1 MWTGAGIM
9 SSMALSPSAVPR
21 AAINPWVVAI
31 AVVIPTFMEVLDTTI
46 ANVALR
52 YIAGG
57 LSASEV
63 DSEWVLTSYL
73 AANATILPITG
84 WISAHLGRRNYFLLS
99 IAIFT
104 LASGLCGM
112 ATSLGQ
118 IILFRVLQGLAGGG
132 LQPSSQGVL
141 LDAFPPEKQGAAQTM
156 FGIAALL
163 APVVGPT
170 LGGYLTVQYNWRW
183 IFYINIPV
191 GVLVLLMGY
200 SVVRDPEYLRKERAE
215 LRRRPLNFDYIGLGL
230 LALVMSC
237 WEILLSKGQ
246 EWDWLGDPFW
256 RIQTLLALFVLGLG
270 SLIYREMRIANPVVN
285 FRVLGERNLAAS
297 SIIIFCAFA
306 VLYAASTSLPG
317 LLQSLFDCDAYVSG
331 LVQSPSGIFSV
342 LMLLVV
348 GFLLGRGADARWLV
362 GVGLLVMAAGCYWM
376 ALMNLYIS
384 PWQVVWPR
392 VVMICGLSM
401 IFAPL
406 NVAAFKYTPQH
417 LRGAA
422 VGLFALLRNE
432 GGSVGTSMAQTME
445 QRRLQF
451 HVSRVGEFLDPFNQK
466 VNEYA
471 EQGRAFFFQQTGDP
485 AGAQQQTW
493 QQLENLRQQ
502 QAGSLAYFDVF
513 WLCAVLGL
521 ALIVLVFFMKRS
533 VAEKGAHIGA
543 E

>member
-1 MWTGAGIM
+1 M
-9 SSMALSPSAVPR
+9 SSMALSPSAVSRP
-21 AAINPWVVAI
+21 AINPWIVAV

-57 LSASEV
+57 ISAANI

-73 AANATILPITG
+73 AANATILPISG
-84 WISAHLGRRNYFLLS
+84 WLSARLGRRNYFLLS
-99 IAIFT
+99 IAVFT
-104 LASGLCGM
+104 IASGLCGM

-118 IILFRVLQGLAGGG
+118 IILYRVIQGLAGGG

-156 FGIAALL
+156 FGVAALL

-183 IFYINIPV
+183 IFYINLPV
-191 GVLVLLMGY
+191 GALALLMCY
-200 SVVRDPEYLRKERAE
+200 FVVDDPDYLKKERAE
-215 LRRRPLNFDYIGLGL
+215 LRGQPLNFDYIGLGL

-237 WEILLSKGQ
+237 WEIMLSKGQ

-256 RIQTLLALFVLGLG
+256 RIQTMLILFVVGLG
-270 SLIYREMRIANPVVN
+270 CLIFREMRISNPIVN

-297 SIIIFCAFA
+297 SIIIFCAYA
-306 VLYAASTSLPG
+306 VLYASSTSLPG
-317 LLQSLFDCDAYVSG
+317 LLQADFGYDAYVSG
-331 LVQSPSGIFSV
+331 LVQSPSGFFSI
-342 LMLLVV
+342 LMMLVV
-348 GFLLGRGADARWLV
+348 GFLLGRGIDARWLIA
-362 GVGLLVMAAGCYWM
+362 GGLLVMAAGCYWM
-376 ALMNLYIS
+376 AIMNIYIS
-384 PWQVVWPR
+384 PEIVIWPR
-392 VVMICGLSM
+392 VVTISGLSM

-432 GGSVGTSMAQTME
+432 GSSVGTSMAQTMQE
-445 QRRLQF
+445 RRLQF
-451 HVSRVGEFLDPFNQK
+451 HVSRVGEFLDPLNQK
-466 VNEYA
+466 VNEFA

-485 AGAQQQTW
+485 AGSQQQTW
-493 QQLENLRQQ
+493 QALEDLRQQ

-513 WLCAVLGL
+513 WLCAALGV
-521 ALIVLVFFMKRS
+521 ALLVLVLLMKRS
-533 VAEKGAHIGA
+533 AAEKGAHIGA